1 MELPKSGTS
10 RSEVLS
16 ALDRARENDAKWRQG
31 RTFSLVY
38 WAGDDV
44 LELLQSAFFK
54 YFSENALNPLAFP
67 SLRRFETEV
76 VAMSASLLGDAN
88 AAGSMTSGGTE
99 SILMAVK
106 TARDW
111 ARAEKNITE
120 PEMIV
125 PE

>member
-1 MELPKSGTS
+1 
-10 RSEVLS
+10 
-16 ALDRARENDAKWRQG
+16 
-31 RTFSLVY
+31 
-38 WAGDDV
+38 
-44 LELLQSAFFK
+44 FK

-125 PE
+125 PESVHPAFEKAGHYFGVRVIHAPLDASMRV